1 MSIIFNHLIN
11 KLVGVKNISQQ
22 NSFNKEVT

>member
-11 KLVGVKNISQQ
+11 KLVGVKNIAQQ